1 MNTTEFPLSQNALD
15 AFNTV
20 KKELE
25 SATLNPIDETA
36 RFVVEC
42 DASDTTISA
51 TLNQGGRP
59 VAFMSRTLQGSEL
72 HYPAVEKEATAII
85 EAVRKWSDFLARREF
100 TLITDQRSVAF
111 MLDKRKRTKIKNN
124 KIQGWR
130 LELAAFSYEIKYRPG
145 SGNVGPDT
153 LTRAFCASISNV
165 QSFNFTD
172 IHNQLCHPGVTRMLH
187 FIRSKNLPYS
197 TDDVKKVCSS

>member
-1 MNTTEFPLSQNALD
+1 M
-15 AFNTV
+15 
-20 KKELE
+20 E
-25 SATLNPIDETA
+25 SATSNPIDETA

-51 TLNQGGRP
+51 TLNQGGKP

-100 TLITDQRSVAF
+100 TLITDQHSAAF

-130 LELAAFSYEIKYRPG
+130 LELAAFSYCYSIVYSSDMIAYFR
-145 SGNVGPDT
+145 S
-153 LTRAFCASISNV
+153 AFQC
-165 QSFNFTD
+165 
-172 IHNQLCHPGVTRMLH
+172 
-187 FIRSKNLPYS
+187 NLE
-197 TDDVKKVCSS
+197 KMSSYNIEYENKMTYFSLK

>member
-1 MNTTEFPLSQNALD
+1 MVIIGSSSSTHSLSIIKPDPERLRPLQELPPPSNARSLKRALGLYAYYAKWIPEFSLKIHPLVNTTEFPLSQNALD

-25 SATLNPIDETA
+25 FATLNPIDETA

-85 EAVRKWSDFLARREF
+85 KAVRKWSDFLARREF

-130 LELAAFSYEIKYRPG
+130 LELAAFSFF
-145 SGNVGPDT
+145 
-153 LTRAFCASISNV
+153 AF
-165 QSFNFTD
+165 F
-172 IHNQLCHPGVTRMLH
+172 
-187 FIRSKNLPYS
+187 
-197 TDDVKKVCSS
+197 

>member
-100 TLITDQRSVAF
+100 TPITDQRSVAF
-111 MLDKRKRTKIKNN
+111 MPPD
-124 KIQGWR
+124 
-130 LELAAFSYEIKYRPG
+130 
-145 SGNVGPDT
+145 NVGPEI
-153 LTRAFCASISNV
+153 FCASNV
-165 QSFNFTD
+165 SVPKLRTTKSKAGD
-172 IHNQLCHPGVTRMLH
+172 WSWLLSVTRLSIVLDQTMLAL
-187 FIRSKNLPYS
+187 IL
-197 TDDVKKVCSS
+197 